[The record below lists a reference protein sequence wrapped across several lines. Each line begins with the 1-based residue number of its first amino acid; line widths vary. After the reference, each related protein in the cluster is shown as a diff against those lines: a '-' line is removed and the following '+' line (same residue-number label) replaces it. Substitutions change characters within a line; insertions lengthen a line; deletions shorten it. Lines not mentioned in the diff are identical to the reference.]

1 MCILIIFVSSL
12 HWVWKRSIGKAL
24 WKIAKQCN
32 KALWSFWST
41 NLYVFLCNLAYNHHC
56 TQPGRRHQG
65 LLGTSRF
72 HSIKLLSKG
81 KQQGTEEVPLVL
93 WLSGSR
99 RSCSYLPQPQHMM
112 PWSCR
117 APPGC
122 CAHTARQ
129 PSNVPRSALPVLH
142 LTYLLLFCRKSTEE
156 PEHRQKPLC
165 QQRFGHLQLTAGQ
178 NTGPEGLSSA
188 FGAMCWMS
196 LGKSLFKDFWDKA
209 S

>member
-93 WLSGSR
+93 WLSGSG
-99 RSCSYLPQPQHMM
+99 RSRSYLPQPQHMM

-156 PEHRQKPLC
+156 PEHRQKPLY

-188 FGAMCWMS
+188 FGVMCWMS

>member
-142 LTYLLLFCRKSTEE
+142 LTYLLLFCRKHWGTWAQAETSLPTAFWASAAHGWA
-156 PEHRQKPLC
+156 EHRPRGLEFC
-165 QQRFGHLQLTAGQ
+165 FWCDVLDVLGQ
-178 NTGPEGLSSA
+178 VPI
-188 FGAMCWMS
+188 
-196 LGKSLFKDFWDKA
+196 
-209 S
+209 